1 MGSSSAIQEEEDDF
15 LSWLEDKV
23 TSNLLEG
30 RLVSFYKVAKKASQK
45 LVGMIDMLE
54 KYDAAHVAAYDVI
67 FANQTYHCD
76 PDLHQLHRQ
85 LWRKRWEL
93 GVGISQCHTRSEH
106 GPHQR

>member
-1 MGSSSAIQEEEDDF
+1 
-15 LSWLEDKV
+15 
-23 TSNLLEG
+23 
-30 RLVSFYKVAKKASQK
+30 
-45 LVGMIDMLE
+45 MIDMLE

-93 GVGISQCHTRSEH
+93 GLANATLEASMDHIRDELQDEL
-106 GPHQR
+106 GP